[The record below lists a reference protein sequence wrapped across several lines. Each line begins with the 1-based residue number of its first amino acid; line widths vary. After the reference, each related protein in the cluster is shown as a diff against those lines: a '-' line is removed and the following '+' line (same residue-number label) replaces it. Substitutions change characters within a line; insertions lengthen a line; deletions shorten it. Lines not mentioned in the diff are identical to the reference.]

1 MCATVRQLVRDAMV
15 TVGALRLRVQS
26 SDRQLAGTSACFNF
40 CHQGSHM
47 HCALITSGCLPVV
60 VYNMQLIK
68 RRIQT
73 SRGACTAD
81 LLRKTCVSSC
91 SVFAAARDVKL
102 LGRDVRSSTLFAGRR
117 IGQRAPF
124 DHASVATSACGNAC
138 ANFHR
143 DREGARAPQRL
154 PFGYPK
160 EYITAQSMGFCRG
173 TDRKQRKSAKSTS
186 PNMCNGALEIA
197 WSSSFGRAAILS
209 DFEDRGFSHDV
220 CS

>member
-1 MCATVRQLVRDAMV
+1 MCLNYIWLSARCCIQYAGRQTEDTNLVGHLYSGSGPAAENVREQL
-15 TVGALRLRVQS
+15 Q
-26 SDRQLAGTSACFNF
+26 CF
-40 CHQGSHM
+40 CCS
-47 HCALITSGCLPVV
+47 TGCEIAWKGC
-60 VYNMQLIK
+60 QK
-68 RRIQT
+68 FH
-73 SRGACTAD
+73 S
-81 LLRKTCVSSC
+81 
-91 SVFAAARDVKL
+91 
-102 LGRDVRSSTLFAGRR
+102 FAGRR

>member
-1 MCATVRQLVRDAMV
+1 MV

-91 SVFAAARDVKL
+91 SVFVAARDVKL
-102 LGRDVRSSTLFAGRR
+102 LGRDVRSSILLQDGELARELHLTMPALRPQPAAMPAR
-117 IGQRAPF
+117 ISTETERGPGHRSVCRSGILKSISRPSLWVFVGEQTENKESQLRALHP
-124 DHASVATSACGNAC
+124 TC
-138 ANFHR
+138 A
-143 DREGARAPQRL
+143 
-154 PFGYPK
+154 
-160 EYITAQSMGFCRG
+160 MGHSR
-173 TDRKQRKSAKSTS
+173 
-186 PNMCNGALEIA
+186 
-197 WSSSFGRAAILS
+197 
-209 DFEDRGFSHDV
+209 
-220 CS
+220 